1 MPFQYGFRIGLG
13 LGDDVAFGGDD
24 GGCAG
29 VGGADHIAS
38 EFHSPRLRLLEV
50 LVHGVGFSVPRH
62 IAGIGKQGGI
72 FCGCNQFVAESV
84 FVTDVE
90 GDFLVFHHQGGL
102 AAAAFAEVGKGH
114 IHHFV
119 KRRGQEGQ
127 RFVFSKGD
135 EVVFGVVG
143 DAVLFVFLIAGQVD
157 DGVFVTVAVRSV
169 LADADGERAAVV
181 LRLFGKLRQYVFRQ
195 VLAHD
200 GDGGFG
206 QDDDVGSG
214 FADLSVI
221 FLYGRDDL
229 VFTPFDGLGDVALK
243 QGDGAAAAVGAGEVG
258 LLRGMAGGKQGG
270 NQDNRKQAFERAYVP
285 AGGEQ
290 EPSAEKGGRQC
301 DHMDAAQWG
310 KAGERAVRG
319 DLGVADCAPAESGQ
333 ETFAGKLGQRP
344 QNRQRQAGFYAPGQG
359 KFFPQPETECRIE
372 GKVGG
377 EQEGQRYGIE
387 VGQAGNVVQ
396 GSVYPVELRRV
407 CGQTEQVGGRGGK
420 TRTQFDEADEGAENQ
435 GHQPKVVVGCESEGG
450 GGGKKDEQ
458 RPVEGGVLPVFV
470 QFGKHIR
477 LSVRKMPSERLSDGI
492 SI

>member
-1 MPFQYGFRIGLG
+1 LG

-50 LVHGVGFSVPRH
+50 LVHGVGFSIPRH
-62 IAGIGKQGGI
+62 IADIGKQCGVFGG
-72 FCGCNQFVAESV
+72 GNQFVAESV
-84 FVTDVE
+84 FVADVE
-90 GDFLVFHHQGGL
+90 GDFLVFHHHGGL
-102 AAAAFAEVGKGH
+102 LAAAFAEVGKGH
-114 IHHFV
+114 VHHFV
-119 KRRGQEGQ
+119 KRCGQEGQ
-127 RFVFSKGD
+127 RFVFAEGD
-135 EVVFGVVG
+135 EVVFGVVR
-143 DAVLFVFLIAGQVD
+143 DAVLIVFLIAGQVD

-181 LRLFGKLRQYVFRQ
+181 LRLFGELRQYVFRQ

-200 GDGGFG
+200 GNGGFG

-214 FADLSVI
+214 FADLFVI

-229 VFTPFDGLGDVALK
+229 VFTPFEGLGDVALK

-258 LLRGMAGGKQGG
+258 LLGGVACGKQGG
-270 NQDNRKQAFERAYVP
+270 NQNGRKQAFARTCGVVDRQNQP
-285 AGGEQ
+285 DT
-290 EPSAEKGGRQC
+290 EKGGCQC
-301 DHMDAAQWG
+301 NHVDAAQG
-310 KAGERAVRG
+310 GETRQRAVRG

-333 ETFAGKLGQRP
+333 ETLAGKLGQRP
-344 QNRQRQAGFYAPGQG
+344 QDGQYQTGLYALGQG
-359 KFFPQPETECRIE
+359 KFFPQPETQCRIK

-377 EQEGQRYGIE
+377 QQEGQRYGIE

-396 GSVYPVELRRV
+396 GSVYPVELCRV

-435 GHQPKVVVGCESEGG
+435 GHQPKVVVGCEGEGG

-492 SI
+492 GI